1 MTVIVVEDPPQPLK
15 QPKSIIMQIILI
27 HSIVSLKLFLIH
39 GDESLVREKIVHRI
53 GNLLDIEVDI
63 TFIIFVSSWM

>member
-1 MTVIVVEDPPQPLK
+1 MTIVVVEDPPQPLE

-39 GDESLVREKIVHRI
+39 GDKSLVREKIVH
-53 GNLLDIEVDI
+53 
-63 TFIIFVSSWM
+63 